1 MVGNIPVSN
10 NPVYL
15 FFHTPGNP
23 GPLILR
29 LTTAGIFFYHGM
41 QKCFGWFGGPG
52 WDVTISTWS
61 ETLGLPFAVAATV
74 IIAELL
80 IATSLFFGF
89 LTRLAALG
97 AGAVMAGAIVVL
109 ARGSVSLT
117 DFELPVLLCATGLA
131 LFFQGAGAL
140 SIDRAIS
147 RNLLPVF
154 G

>member
-1 MVGNIPVSN
+1 MVGKVPVSN

-29 LTTAGIFFYHGM
+29 LTAAGIFFYHGM
-41 QKCFGWFGGPG
+41 QKSFGWFGGPG
-52 WDVTISTWS
+52 WNATIATWS
-61 ETLGLPFAVAATV
+61 ETLGLPFVLAATV
-74 IIAELL
+74 IVAELL
-80 IATSLFFGF
+80 IAAALLFGF

-97 AGAVMAGAIVVL
+97 VVAVMVGAIVVL
-109 ARGSVSLT
+109 ARGSVGLM
-117 DFELPVLLCATGLA
+117 DFELPILLCAVGFA